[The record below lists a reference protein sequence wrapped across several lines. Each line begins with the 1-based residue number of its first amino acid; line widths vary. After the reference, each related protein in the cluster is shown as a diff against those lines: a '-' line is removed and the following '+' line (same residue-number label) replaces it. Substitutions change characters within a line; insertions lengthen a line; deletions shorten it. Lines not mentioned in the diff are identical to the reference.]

1 MGSNRRPL
9 LIALGCLALLTLCCV
24 IVAAAGGIYYLRGR
38 TQAESP
44 GVAYILDTSPR
55 MALDTERG
63 NRLAVAQGVMA
74 EIVRPANPSLTS
86 GLRIFGSGTSD
97 QSCRDTELVVPF
109 RPANQ
114 SQIAAELESLQ
125 TGSSSESALA
135 QAMIDAIQDLAAT
148 DGPQSLVV
156 VTGGADS
163 CNPQAG
169 ELIAQEADRAGI
181 RLQTFV
187 VGFDVTEEEATA
199 IKGIVSETPGAT
211 YYDAPDE
218 EALREVLTEIQQ
230 HVNNVGQ
237 ETACNHPYFPLKTG
251 ARWDFSGDGISYSL
265 QVASVSGDLES
276 ASADVVS
283 SFSGG
288 SVTYE
293 WTCSDGGINF
303 TQFGAISIDDFG
315 GVGKFEISDQSG
327 HSLLPASQLTPGTS
341 WNSEYTMTYSIG
353 IADLSSAFSS
363 HTSEQHT
370 VQARQ
375 SLSTAAGTFE
385 VIPVAS
391 EGTMT
396 FSGDFVGGSSNI
408 ETTIYYAQGVGI
420 VRVESSSEGFSLQ
433 LDLSDYYIP

>member
-9 LIALGCLALLTLCCV
+9 VIALGCLALLTLCCV
-24 IVAAAGGIYYLRGR
+24 VLAAAGGIYYLRGR
-38 TQAESP
+38 SQAESP

-55 MALDTERG
+55 MSLDTEG
-63 NRLAVAQGVMA
+63 GSRLAVAQGVMA
-74 EIVRPANPSLTS
+74 EIVRPANPTLTT

-114 SQIAAELESLQ
+114 SEIAAELETLQ
-125 TGSSSESALA
+125 TGSSPESALA
-135 QAMIDAIQDLAAT
+135 QAMIDAIRDLATT

-156 VTGGADS
+156 VTGGGDS

-169 ELIAQEADRAGI
+169 ELIAQEAERAGI

-187 VGFDVTEEEATA
+187 VGFDVSDEEATA
-199 IKGIVSETPGAT
+199 IKGMVSETPGAI

-218 EALREVLTEIQQ
+218 EALRQVLAEIQQ
-230 HVNNVGQ
+230 QVDNVGQ
-237 ETACNHPYFPLKTG
+237 ETACNHPYFPLKPG

-265 QVASVSGDLES
+265 QVGSVSGDLNS

-293 WTCSDGGINF
+293 WTCSDGGISF
-303 TQFGAISIDDFG
+303 TQFGVISIDDFG

-341 WNSEYTMTYSIG
+341 WNSEYTMTYSVG
-353 IADLSSAFSS
+353 IADLSTAFSS
-363 HTSEQHT
+363 HTSEHHT
-370 VQARQ
+370 VQAPQ

-385 VIPVAS
+385 VIPVS
-391 EGTMT
+391 SDGTMEL
-396 FSGDFVGGSSNI
+396 SGEFVSGSSSYS
-408 ETTIYYAQGVGI
+408 TVIYYAEGVGI
-420 VRVESSSEGFSLQ
+420 VRVESSGEGFTFQ
-433 LDLSDYYIP
+433 MDLVDYYVP